1 MQSKQEE
8 RGLAY
13 QIIVFIFFFL
23 VLIFSVFI
31 GITRFLFFEIMM
43 DNSRET
49 VSHLAKETVYQIEGR
64 LSAIVDISQSIIT
77 LYNSDYLNRNEL
89 DTILNDYIYEFD
101 TLESIT
107 IAYAPEYNKSGDSR
121 TIYHFK
127 NKAISQELHP
137 AEYQYLDWFQIPYEL
152 KSKCW
157 TDPWY
162 DASST
167 KQTVI
172 SYCVPIFIKGNC
184 IGVMRFDTKLS
195 GLQRIVS
202 PLKLKRSGYAFL
214 VSSIGTIITHPADS
228 ISFNESIFSLAEE
241 TKDTQLR
248 ELGKKMI
255 QGETDF
261 IRLRGNTI
269 FNDSWI
275 YFSPLLSNNWSLG
288 IVIAHK
294 DVVRDLNLLLII
306 QTLFSVIIFISI
318 SLIVYYRT
326 FSVSKP
332 IRLFTEVATKIGSGD
347 FDAQLPP
354 SGNSYEIDH
363 LIHSFAVMQKSLKE
377 YIKNLEITNAEKNRI
392 LAEVQVASEIQ
403 RKLIP
408 ANTEHPYKVKEIR
421 CYGIL
426 EPAGEIG
433 GDLYDFFPVDESHF
447 FFVIA
452 DVAGKGIVASMT
464 MIMVSTYLRTISTY
478 NFTVNEIMKNLN
490 NFLCTQSSAA
500 IFVTALIGIIDLK
513 NDELEFSN
521 AGHTPLFL
529 RKLNGTYEI
538 FADTHSNPL
547 GVFENME
554 IGSSQ
559 LKLDKGDELILLTD
573 GVTEIMNEKED
584 FLGIKGVE
592 SIIQNLETTNPE
604 QTAKQIMQYVH
615 NFAQSIPQRDDITIL
630 VLDYK
635 YPE

>member
-1 MQSKQEE
+1 
-8 RGLAY
+8 
-13 QIIVFIFFFL
+13 
-23 VLIFSVFI
+23 
-31 GITRFLFFEIMM
+31 
-43 DNSRET
+43 
-49 VSHLAKETVYQIEGR
+49 
-64 LSAIVDISQSIIT
+64 
-77 LYNSDYLNRNEL
+77 
-89 DTILNDYIYEFD
+89 
-101 TLESIT
+101 
-107 IAYAPEYNKSGDSR
+107 
-121 TIYHFK
+121 
-127 NKAISQELHP
+127 
-137 AEYQYLDWFQIPYEL
+137 
-152 KSKCW
+152 
-157 TDPWY
+157 
-162 DASST
+162 
-167 KQTVI
+167 
-172 SYCVPIFIKGNC
+172 
-184 IGVMRFDTKLS
+184 MRFDTKLS